1 MSASP
6 IFSAMVLTA
15 APPGLTSE
23 PGSAMLKIDG
33 REALLR
39 SVELFLNRPN
49 IKQIQLVV
57 QPDAEE
63 EIKRK
68 FGGNLGFMGVK
79 LVAGGKKWQEQIA
92 AAAPKL
98 AAEIT
103 HILVHDAARP
113 VTPFGDIDAVLEAA
127 EQHPAVA
134 LVAAVRSSL
143 LELDEGGGAV
153 ALHPAASFAQ
163 LLTPQVYSRQRL
175 TELAAGRE
183 VHASELKLVKG
194 SGLNIRLTGAGDAG
208 LAKAI
213 LNLMPKPKA
222 KALSNPFEEA
232 QW

>member
-1 MSASP
+1 
-6 IFSAMVLTA
+6 MVLTA

-23 PGSAMLKIDG
+23 PGSALLKIDG

-57 QPDAEE
+57 QPESEE

-79 LVAGGKKWQEQIA
+79 LVAGGRKWQEQIA
-92 AAAPKL
+92 AAAPKV

-103 HILVHDAARP
+103 HVLVHDAARP
-113 VTPFGDIDAVLEAA
+113 VTPFGDIDAVLDAA
-127 EQHPAVA
+127 EQHAAVA
-134 LVAAVRSSL
+134 LIAPMRSSL
-143 LELDEGGGAV
+143 LELDEGGGPMAF
-153 ALHPAASFAQ
+153 HPAASFAQ
-163 LLTPQVYSRQRL
+163 VLTPHVYSRQRL
-175 TELAAGRE
+175 ADLAAGRE

-194 SGLNIRLTGAGDAG
+194 SGLNMRVTSAGDAG
-208 LAKAI
+208 VAKA
-213 LNLMPKPKA
+213 LLHLLPKPKT